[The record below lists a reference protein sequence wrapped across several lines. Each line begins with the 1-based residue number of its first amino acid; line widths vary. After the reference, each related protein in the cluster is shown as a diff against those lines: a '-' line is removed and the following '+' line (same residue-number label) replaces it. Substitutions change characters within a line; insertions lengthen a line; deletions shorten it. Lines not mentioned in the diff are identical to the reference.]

1 MKKAYTALALAF
13 LLALSLC
20 TPAMAAME
28 YGVIYDET
36 ESLGSQELTMQGE
49 QTLPQLSQAL
59 GLDLRVDV
67 LTQNSYDGLGAAA
80 AGIYEEYDYGYG
92 EHKEGVTLT
101 ILLEAQ
107 DGDTYRMVDE
117 NDWCVYTRLSDERG
131 SGQELSDAVYD
142 AVQPYMAARAW
153 NGEDMTMS
161 AVALTQAVD
170 AMAETAEDYIL
181 TNCPPD
187 SSILETS
194 ETPEMSEIPEAPETV
209 EQGDGTDVKHILDT
223 SNLLS
228 HEEWEELESRAE
240 DISNRQHCGIYFA
253 MVDDYTEYRDGSVF
267 EVTYQLYHNNQLGVG
282 DGRDGVIVL
291 LSMEERD
298 YAMFVYGEY
307 AEYAFDEYGQEKL
320 EEKFLGFFEYDDW
333 YGGISH
339 YLDACDEF
347 LTKADEGDPVR
358 PSYWENILL
367 VTGLSCL
374 VSGAVCFWLLRSM
387 KTVRAKDKADTY
399 VSKGGL
405 HLTQQLDQFS
415 HTTVTRTKIQKESSG
430 GSTYSESGG
439 GGSGR
444 SGKF

>member
-20 TPAMAAME
+20 SPAMAAME

-49 QTLPQLSQAL
+49 QALPQLSQAL

-92 EHKEGVTLT
+92 EHNEGVTLT
-101 ILLEAQ
+101 ILLEPQ

-117 NDWCVYTRLSDERG
+117 NDWCVYARLSDERG
-131 SGQELSDAVYD
+131 SGQELSGAVYD
-142 AVQPYMAARAW
+142 AVQPYMAERAW
-153 NGEDMTMS
+153 NGEDITMS

-181 TNCPPD
+181 TNCPPAGSGED
-187 SSILETS
+187 AGLEEPVQGSVTMQYVFDVADLLPY
-194 ETPEMSEIPEAPETV
+194 EKWENLEA
-209 EQGDGTDVKHILDT
+209 
-223 SNLLS
+223 
-228 HEEWEELESRAE
+228 RAE
-240 DISNRQHCGIYFA
+240 AISQKQDCGVYFA
-253 MVDDYTEYRDGSVF
+253 LVDDYTEYGNGSVF
-267 EVTYQLYHNNQLGVG
+267 EVTYQLYHGSELGMG
-282 DGRDGVIVL
+282 SGRDGIIVL
-291 LSMEERD
+291 LSMAERD

-430 GSTYSESGG
+430 GSTHSESGG

>member
-67 LTQNSYDGLGAAA
+67 LTQNSYDGLGDAA

-101 ILLEAQ
+101 ILLEPQ

-170 AMAETAEDYIL
+170 AMAETAEDYIR

-307 AEYAFDEYGQEKL
+307 AEYVFDEYGQEKL

-430 GSTYSESGG
+430 GSTHSESGG

>member
-67 LTQNSYDGLGAAA
+67 LTQNSYDGLGDAA

-117 NDWCVYTRLSDERG
+117 NDWCVYARLSDERG

-170 AMAETAEDYIL
+170 AMAETAEDYIR
-181 TNCPPD
+181 TNCPPAGSGED
-187 SSILETS
+187 VGVEEPVQGSVTMQYVFDVADLLPYEKWEKLE
-194 ETPEMSEIPEAPETV
+194 A
-209 EQGDGTDVKHILDT
+209 
-223 SNLLS
+223 
-228 HEEWEELESRAE
+228 RAE
-240 DISNRQHCGIYFA
+240 AISQKQDCGVYFA
-253 MVDDYTEYRDGSVF
+253 LVDDYTEFGNGSIY
-267 EVTYQLYHNNQLGVG
+267 EVTYQL
-282 DGRDGVIVL
+282 
-291 LSMEERD
+291 
-298 YAMFVYGEY
+298 
-307 AEYAFDEYGQEKL
+307 
-320 EEKFLGFFEYDDW
+320 
-333 YGGISH
+333 
-339 YLDACDEF
+339 
-347 LTKADEGDPVR
+347 
-358 PSYWENILL
+358 
-367 VTGLSCL
+367 
-374 VSGAVCFWLLRSM
+374 
-387 KTVRAKDKADTY
+387 
-399 VSKGGL
+399 
-405 HLTQQLDQFS
+405 
-415 HTTVTRTKIQKESSG
+415 
-430 GSTYSESGG
+430 
-439 GGSGR
+439 
-444 SGKF
+444 

>member
-67 LTQNSYDGLGAAA
+67 LTQNSYDGLGDAA

-117 NDWCVYTRLSDERG
+117 NDWCVYARLSDERG

-170 AMAETAEDYIL
+170 SMAEAAEDYIL

-430 GSTYSESGG
+430 GSTHSESGG

>member
-101 ILLEAQ
+101 ILLEPQ

-117 NDWCVYTRLSDERG
+117 NDWCVYARLSDERG
-131 SGQELSDAVYD
+131 SGQELSGAVYD
-142 AVQPYMAARAW
+142 AVQPYMAARSW

-170 AMAETAEDYIL
+170 AMAETAEDYIR
-181 TNCPPD
+181 TNCPPAGSGED
-187 SSILETS
+187 AGVEEPVQGSVTMQYVFDVADLLPYEKWENLE
-194 ETPEMSEIPEAPETV
+194 A
-209 EQGDGTDVKHILDT
+209 
-223 SNLLS
+223 
-228 HEEWEELESRAE
+228 RAE
-240 DISNRQHCGIYFA
+240 AISQKQDCGVYFA
-253 MVDDYTEYRDGSVF
+253 LVDDYTEYGNGSVF
-267 EVTYQLYHNNQLGVG
+267 EVTYQLYHGSELGMG
-282 DGRDGVIVL
+282 SGRDGIIVL
-291 LSMEERD
+291 LSMAERD

-430 GSTYSESGG
+430 GSTHSESGG

>member
-49 QTLPQLSQAL
+49 QALPQLSQAL

-101 ILLEAQ
+101 ILLEPQ

-117 NDWCVYTRLSDERG
+117 NDWCVYARLSDERG
-131 SGQELSDAVYD
+131 SGQELSGAVYD

-170 AMAETAEDYIL
+170 AMAETAEEYIR
-181 TNCPPD
+181 TNCPPAGSGED
-187 SSILETS
+187 
-194 ETPEMSEIPEAPETV
+194 AGV
-209 EQGDGTDVKHILDT
+209 EEPVQ
-223 SNLLS
+223 
-228 HEEWEELESRAE
+228 
-240 DISNRQHCGIYFA
+240 
-253 MVDDYTEYRDGSVF
+253 GSVTMQYVFDVADLLPYEKWEKLEF
-267 EVTYQLYHNNQLGVG
+267 EVTYQLYHGSELGMG
-282 DGRDGVIVL
+282 SGRDGIIVL
-291 LSMEERD
+291 LSMAERD

-320 EEKFLGFFEYDDW
+320 EEQFLGDFGENDW
-333 YGGISH
+333 YGGISN
-339 YLDACDEF
+339 YLDACEEY
-347 LTKADEGDPVR
+347 LTKADAGKPVR
-358 PSYWENILL
+358 RPYWIWF
-367 VTGLSCL
+367 VISAGCSCL
-374 VSGAVCFWLLRSM
+374 AAGTVCLWLLRKM
-387 KTVRAKDKADTY
+387 KSVHQKAEADAYLTA
-399 VSKGGL
+399 GGL
-405 HLTQQLDQFS
+405 HLTKQYDRYT
-415 HTTVTRTKIQKESSG
+415 HTTETRTKIQKESSGGSG

>member
-67 LTQNSYDGLGAAA
+67 LTQNSYDGLGDAA

-117 NDWCVYTRLSDERG
+117 NDWCVYARLSDERG
-131 SGQELSDAVYD
+131 NGQELSGAVYD

-181 TNCPPD
+181 TNCPPAGSGED
-187 SSILETS
+187 VGVEKPVQGSVTMQYVFDAADLLPYEKWEKLE
-194 ETPEMSEIPEAPETV
+194 A
-209 EQGDGTDVKHILDT
+209 
-223 SNLLS
+223 
-228 HEEWEELESRAE
+228 RAE
-240 DISNRQHCGIYFA
+240 AISQKQDCGVYFA
-253 MVDDYTEYRDGSVF
+253 LVDDYTEFGNGSIY
-267 EVTYQLYHNNQLGVG
+267 EVTYQLYHGSELGMG
-282 DGRDGVIVL
+282 SGRDGIIVL
-291 LSMEERD
+291 LSMAERD

-320 EEKFLGFFEYDDW
+320 EEQFLGDFGENDW
-333 YGGISH
+333 YGGISN
-339 YLDACDEF
+339 YLDACEEY
-347 LTKADEGDPVR
+347 LTKADAGKPVR
-358 PSYWENILL
+358 RPYWIWF
-367 VTGLSCL
+367 VISAGCSCL
-374 VSGAVCFWLLRSM
+374 AAGTVCLWLLRKM
-387 KTVRAKDKADTY
+387 KSVHQKAEADAYLTA
-399 VSKGGL
+399 GGL
-405 HLTQQLDQFS
+405 HLTKQYDRYT
-415 HTTVTRTKIQKESSG
+415 HTTETRTKIQKESSGGSG

>member
-1 MKKAYTALALAF
+1 MEPQDDGTYAMPADGWCVYAHLGENRGDSQELANAIRN
-13 LLALSLC
+13 AVE
-20 TPAMAAME
+20 PAMAE
-28 YGVIYDET
+28 
-36 ESLGSQELTMQGE
+36 
-49 QTLPQLSQAL
+49 
-59 GLDLRVDV
+59 
-67 LTQNSYDGLGAAA
+67 
-80 AGIYEEYDYGYG
+80 
-92 EHKEGVTLT
+92 
-101 ILLEAQ
+101 
-107 DGDTYRMVDE
+107 
-117 NDWCVYTRLSDERG
+117 
-131 SGQELSDAVYD
+131 
-142 AVQPYMAARAW
+142 RAW
-153 NGEDMTMS
+153 NGEDITMS

-170 AMAETAEDYIL
+170 SMAEAAEDYIL

>member
-117 NDWCVYTRLSDERG
+117 NDWCVYARLSDERG
-131 SGQELSDAVYD
+131 NGQELSGAVYD

-181 TNCPPD
+181 TNCPPAGSGED
-187 SSILETS
+187 AGLEEPVQGSVTMQYVFDVADLLPY
-194 ETPEMSEIPEAPETV
+194 EKWENLEA
-209 EQGDGTDVKHILDT
+209 
-223 SNLLS
+223 
-228 HEEWEELESRAE
+228 RAE
-240 DISNRQHCGIYFA
+240 AISQKQDCGVYFA
-253 MVDDYTEYRDGSVF
+253 LVDDYTEYGNGSVF
-267 EVTYQLYHNNQLGVG
+267 EVTYQLYHGSELGMG
-282 DGRDGVIVL
+282 SGRDGIIVL
-291 LSMEERD
+291 LSMAERD

-320 EEKFLGFFEYDDW
+320 EEQFLGFFEYDDW

-430 GSTYSESGG
+430 GSTHSESGG

>member
-20 TPAMAAME
+20 SPAMAAME

-67 LTQNSYDGLGAAA
+67 LTQNSYDGLGDAA

-117 NDWCVYTRLSDERG
+117 NDWCVYARLSDERG
-131 SGQELSDAVYD
+131 NGQELSGAVYD

-170 AMAETAEDYIL
+170 AMAEAAEDYIL

-187 SSILETS
+187 A
-194 ETPEMSEIPEAPETV
+194 PGAEAPEEAEEP
-209 EQGDGTDVKHILDT
+209 EQSGTEESQAPEESSVDMEYVFDVSD
-223 SNLLS
+223 LLS
-228 HEEWEELESRAE
+228 YEEWDELESRAAA
-240 DISNRQHCGIYFA
+240 ISERQHCGVYFA
-253 MVDDYTEYRDGSVF
+253 LVDDYRDYGDGDVY
-267 EVTYQLYHNNQLGVG
+267 EVTYQLYHSNQLGIG
-282 DGRDGVIVL
+282 DDRNGIFVL
-291 LSMEERD
+291 LSMNERD

-307 AEYAFDEYGQEKL
+307 AEYAFDEFGQERL
-320 EEKFLGFFEYDDW
+320 EERFLGTFGDDDW
-333 YGGISH
+333 YGGISN

-347 LTKADEGDPVR
+347 LTKAQEGEPVR
-358 PSYWENILL
+358 PAYWMQCFIA
-367 VTGLSCL
+367 TGVSCL
-374 VSGAVCFWLLRSM
+374 VAGVICFFLMGRM
-387 KTVRAKDKADTY
+387 KTVHKKTEANAYLT
-399 VSKGGL
+399 KGGL
-405 HLTQQLDQFS
+405 NLTEQYDRYT
-415 HTTVTRTKIQKESSG
+415 HTTETSTKIEKDNSS
-430 GSTYSESGG
+430 SSQSESGG

>member
-49 QTLPQLSQAL
+49 QTLPQISQAL

-101 ILLEAQ
+101 ILLEPQ

-131 SGQELSDAVYD
+131 SGQEVSDAVYD

-170 AMAETAEDYIL
+170 AMAETAEEYIR
-181 TNCPPD
+181 TNCPP
-187 SSILETS
+187 
-194 ETPEMSEIPEAPETV
+194 A
-209 EQGDGTDVKHILDT
+209 
-223 SNLLS
+223 
-228 HEEWEELESRAE
+228 
-240 DISNRQHCGIYFA
+240 
-253 MVDDYTEYRDGSVF
+253 
-267 EVTYQLYHNNQLGVG
+267 
-282 DGRDGVIVL
+282 
-291 LSMEERD
+291 
-298 YAMFVYGEY
+298 
-307 AEYAFDEYGQEKL
+307 
-320 EEKFLGFFEYDDW
+320 
-333 YGGISH
+333 
-339 YLDACDEF
+339 
-347 LTKADEGDPVR
+347 
-358 PSYWENILL
+358 
-367 VTGLSCL
+367 
-374 VSGAVCFWLLRSM
+374 
-387 KTVRAKDKADTY
+387 
-399 VSKGGL
+399 
-405 HLTQQLDQFS
+405 
-415 HTTVTRTKIQKESSG
+415 
-430 GSTYSESGG
+430 
-439 GGSGR
+439 GSGEVPVWKNRCRAASRCSMYLMLQTFFPMR
-444 SGKF
+444 SGKSWRLGPKLFPKSRIAAFILLL